1 MASGL
6 RSPQAFDTLRGLASS
21 PNVLE
26 LRAMRPAS
34 DAIYA
39 TTAASAAERRALLA
53 LAARSDRRG
62 LGQLGLHLLALLA
75 AGAGVALA
83 RGSPWLVPAMLA
95 YGILLVFLFAPLHE
109 TIHRTAFRSRGLN
122 DAVAW
127 ACGAVL
133 VLPPEYFRAFHF
145 THHRYTQN
153 PARDPELAVP
163 KPATPGAYLWQVSG
177 LPYWRER
184 IGTTLWHALGRAGA
198 PFIAPHARPRIV
210 REARLLLGVYALAA
224 LGSALAGSHALLVF
238 WLGPALLGQPFLR
251 MYLLAEHTLC
261 PLVPAMLLNSRT
273 TRSTTL
279 VRRLA
284 WNMPYH
290 AEHHAHPAL
299 PFNALPAAH
308 RLLASKIAVQA
319 DGYVAVQREI
329 LTTLGDRA
337 GDRKNQRSPARAQ
350 AMQSGVVGSNSRRS
364 SPTSSPQRA
373 QKP

>member
-1 MASGL
+1 M
-6 RSPQAFDTLRGLASS
+6 
-21 PNVLE
+21 
-26 LRAMRPAS
+26 RAGR

-39 TTAASAAERRALLA
+39 TGTAGASERAALLR
-53 LAARSDRRG
+53 LAARSDLRG
-62 LGQLGLHLLALLA
+62 LGQLALHGAALLA

-83 RGSPWLVPAMLA
+83 QGSVWLLPAMLP

-109 TIHRTAFRSRGLN
+109 TIHRTAFRSRRLN
-122 DAVAW
+122 DAIAW

-133 VLPPEYFRAFHF
+133 LLPPEYFRAFHF
-145 THHRYTQN
+145 THHRYTQD

-163 KPATPGAYLWQVSG
+163 KPATLGGWLGQVSG

-184 IGTTLWHALGRAGA
+184 VTTTLRHALGRAGE
-198 PFIAPHARPRIV
+198 PFIAAHARPRIV
-210 REARLLLGVYALAA
+210 REARLLLGIYALLA
-224 LGSALAGSHALLVF
+224 LGSALARSDALLVF
-238 WLGPALLGQPFLR
+238 WLAPALLGQPFLR

-261 PLVPAMLLNSRT
+261 PLVPAMLENSRT
-273 TRSTTL
+273 TRSTAL

-299 PFNALPAAH
+299 PFHALPAAH
-308 RLLASKIAVQA
+308 RLLGSHIAVQA

-329 LTTLGDRA
+329 LANLGDR
-337 GDRKNQRSPARAQ
+337 DSVSKNQRSPARAQ

-364 SPTSSPQRA
+364 RPMSSPQRA